1 MTAYPAG
8 RTRRPF
14 FFCRR
19 APAVAVLLTLALPA
33 QGHAAYEEKPVSG
46 VVRGSLPD
54 AMPAPGRAGFPFS
67 GAAFADPVGSRGAD
81 VPFRFAVRLIVPEK
95 WKLTLTGR
103 FRNARRVS
111 WKADES
117 WGSVLDRA
125 CRIAGAAARAD
136 PVTKNVA
143 VTGLSGSCLP
153 PDPALKPLRPG
164 LAAVTRP
171 LTVTACAA
179 LLGMDPAAFLKLN
192 GLSEDTVLR
201 PGWAVRTGGAGPSL
215 TPPAHGAVMPEAEPV
230 SRAAEETGLPA
241 DSPGAGEASPAADAA
256 GNGDPSPEEEAPE
269 FRVVPGALAPQLA
282 DWCQDA
288 GWQMVWRAG
297 RDVAIVS
304 SVSYKGPFASA
315 LEAVF
320 RDLRAVGQPFRVT
333 VFEGNRVVDVAEE

>member
-136 PVTKNVA
+136 P
-143 VTGLSGSCLP
+143 
-153 PDPALKPLRPG
+153 
-164 LAAVTRP
+164 
-171 LTVTACAA
+171 
-179 LLGMDPAAFLKLN
+179 
-192 GLSEDTVLR
+192 
-201 PGWAVRTGGAGPSL
+201 
-215 TPPAHGAVMPEAEPV
+215 
-230 SRAAEETGLPA
+230 
-241 DSPGAGEASPAADAA
+241 
-256 GNGDPSPEEEAPE
+256 
-269 FRVVPGALAPQLA
+269 
-282 DWCQDA
+282 
-288 GWQMVWRAG
+288 
-297 RDVAIVS
+297 
-304 SVSYKGPFASA
+304 
-315 LEAVF
+315 
-320 RDLRAVGQPFRVT
+320 
-333 VFEGNRVVDVAEE
+333 

>member
-14 FFCRR
+14 FFC
-19 APAVAVLLTLALPA
+19 LLIFAALLGNQCSITLPA

-136 PVTKNVA
+136 PVTKSVA
-143 VTGLSGSCLP
+143 VTGLSGSFLP

-179 LLGMDPAAFLKLN
+179 LLGMVGRIAPPAQRPRHAAAH
-192 GLSEDTVLR
+192 GQDQPLR
-201 PGWAVRTGGAGPSL
+201 ALRTGVSGPDI
-215 TPPAHGAVMPEAEPV
+215 PV
-230 SRAAEETGLPA
+230 VHL
-241 DSPGAGEASPAADAA
+241 
-256 GNGDPSPEEEAPE
+256 
-269 FRVVPGALAPQLA
+269 
-282 DWCQDA
+282 
-288 GWQMVWRAG
+288 
-297 RDVAIVS
+297 
-304 SVSYKGPFASA
+304 
-315 LEAVF
+315 
-320 RDLRAVGQPFRVT
+320 
-333 VFEGNRVVDVAEE
+333 

>member
-67 GAAFADPVGSRGAD
+67 GAAFAEPVGSRGAD

-136 PVTKNVA
+136 PVTKSVA
-143 VTGLSGSCLP
+143 VTGLSGSFLP

-201 PGWAVRTGGAGPSL
+201 PGWAVRTGGAVPDAS
-215 TPPAHGAVMPEAEPV
+215 GAWGRHAG
-230 SRAAEETGLPA
+230 SGTRF
-241 DSPGAGEASPAADAA
+241 PGCG
-256 GNGDPSPEEEAPE
+256 GNGA
-269 FRVVPGALAPQLA
+269 A
-282 DWCQDA
+282 C
-288 GWQMVWRAG
+288 
-297 RDVAIVS
+297 
-304 SVSYKGPFASA
+304 
-315 LEAVF
+315 
-320 RDLRAVGQPFRVT
+320 
-333 VFEGNRVVDVAEE
+333 

>member
-136 PVTKNVA
+136 PVTKSVA

-164 LAAVTRP
+164 LASVTRR
-171 LTVTACAA
+171 LS
-179 LLGMDPAAFLKLN
+179 LSQPARLFSAWIL
-192 GLSEDTVLR
+192 
-201 PGWAVRTGGAGPSL
+201 PPS
-215 TPPAHGAVMPEAEPV
+215 
-230 SRAAEETGLPA
+230 
-241 DSPGAGEASPAADAA
+241 
-256 GNGDPSPEEEAPE
+256 
-269 FRVVPGALAPQLA
+269 
-282 DWCQDA
+282 
-288 GWQMVWRAG
+288 
-297 RDVAIVS
+297 
-304 SVSYKGPFASA
+304 
-315 LEAVF
+315 
-320 RDLRAVGQPFRVT
+320 
-333 VFEGNRVVDVAEE
+333 